1 MSLTLVR
8 NAKCSTCST
17 VWAPRED
24 LAKKGPK
31 RWLDKGDMRTY
42 IVGKGGHGGG
52 WHPCMDAQKVV
63 FQSILVLGGFLDM
76 PHSS

>member
-1 MSLTLVR
+1 MCILMPLTSVR
-8 NAKCSTCST
+8 NVKCSTCST

-42 IVGKGGHGGG
+42 IVGKVGHGGDG
-52 WHPCMDAQKVV
+52 
-63 FQSILVLGGFLDM
+63 ILAWMPRMSFL
-76 PHSS
+76 HLF